1 MNIYLST
8 IKSNV
13 SERNKSVCAAR
24 FMIFNHGLPSFNE
37 DKVFVVQQKK
47 YLLKNIECLISCDG
61 ADASP
66 TGNEKNKLV
75 GNSESSVA

>member
-37 DKVFVVQQKK
+37 DKFFVVQQKK
-47 YLLKNIECLISCDG
+47 NICSKTLNAWSAVMVQMPLKQEMNKTSLLEIVK
-61 ADASP
+61 AQ
-66 TGNEKNKLV
+66 
-75 GNSESSVA
+75 